1 MQKLILTTALLC
13 VHYSVYCQ
21 SSKQKI
27 PQSKSTIKGN
37 VLQLNPFRTEIYD
50 MRNND
55 TKLVSIF
62 KGSQS
67 NVSVI
72 IESKR
77 IVFQKGTKELIWIIN
92 SKQTSKDRTQVHY
105 NCNKQTGF
113 VLNYNTKVL
122 AQINESTEECIFVTS
137 NQKSS

>member
-1 MQKLILTTALLC
+1 MQKLILVTVLLC
-13 VHYSVYCQ
+13 AQYSVYCQ
-21 SSKQKI
+21 SSKQKA
-27 PQSKSTIKGN
+27 PQSKSTTKEN
-37 VLQLNPFRTEIYD
+37 VLQITPFRTEIYD

-62 KGSQS
+62 EGPQS

-92 SKQTSKDRTQVHY
+92 SRQTSKDRTQVHY

-113 VLNYNTKVL
+113 VLNYSTKVL
-122 AQINESTEECIFVTS
+122 AQINEKTEEMYVYYF
-137 NQKSS
+137 